1 MKRAPGGAAVYRF
14 GIAGITLRVADRAH
28 PVGRRGVAMRMN
40 LLPGRA
46 HWLLA
51 LALSLTAACGTAP
64 AAESPARE
72 DIFRA
77 AGPNEFILLTAR
89 GELVSADIEP
99 GTRRR
104 PGREPRRVR
113 RRQGARRADSPGRG
127 VRPGRER
134 HRDGPARGRHRRRH
148 AAGLSVTRAEAGLRA
163 RGLLAGA
170 LSDYRLDERQL
181 TGTIGRCKLRA
192 QAGRGAPTRGRGAAK
207 AGLITRPSSCPA
219 GCPRGA
225 TPRSQPASGCSLAPE
240 RAAALPRR
248 VANDRSRSGC

>member
-1 MKRAPGGAAVYRF
+1 
-14 GIAGITLRVADRAH
+14 
-28 PVGRRGVAMRMN
+28 MRMN

-99 GTRRR
+99 GRVVGPDVNLGVYAADR
-104 PGREPRRVR
+104 GRDGQTV
-113 RRQGARRADSPGRG
+113 RG
-127 VRPGRER
+127 VAFDQAVNVTATGQR
-134 HRDGPARGRHRRRH
+134 
-148 AAGLSVTRAEAGLRA
+148 AAGTVGAMPLELSVTRAEAGLRA

-181 TGTIGRCKLRA
+181 TGTIGRCSYELRRT
-192 QAGRGAPTRGRGAAK
+192 GRTYEGSR
-207 AGLITRPSSCPA
+207 SCEGQPHHA
-219 GCPRGA
+219 TVLLPRGL
-225 TPRSQPASGCSLAPE
+225 SSWSD
-240 RAAALPRR
+240 AAL
-248 VANDRSRSGC
+248 AASLGLLLGA